1 MVSDS
6 RSREKLYRES
16 TSTVRTRV
24 VLGVKL
30 LVNSQVIFLGRMV
43 GLSRVTVK
51 ERVTFF
57 LITVV
62 TKFPSRAETTG
73 TAVREGI

>member
-1 MVSDS
+1 M
-6 RSREKLYRES
+6 
-16 TSTVRTRV
+16 

-62 TKFPSRAETTG
+62 TEFPSRAETTG
-73 TAVREGI
+73 PAVREGI

>member
-1 MVSDS
+1 M
-6 RSREKLYRES
+6 
-16 TSTVRTRV
+16 RTRV

-62 TKFPSRAETTG
+62 TEFPSRAETTG
-73 TAVREGI
+73 TAVREGIQEHL

>member
-1 MVSDS
+1 M
-6 RSREKLYRES
+6 
-16 TSTVRTRV
+16 

-62 TKFPSRAETTG
+62 TEFPSRAETTG
-73 TAVREGI
+73 TAVREMI